1 MSFELAKV
9 IARQKREW
17 DQKKTCVY
25 VPRLKLSKAKEALS
39 NDLIKVIMG
48 PRRAGKSVFAT
59 MLLADKQSAYFN
71 FDEVSILTGFD
82 TEQLVPLLAKAYGPF
97 DYLFFDEIQNLPG
110 WQLYLN
116 RLQREGYNLIVS
128 GSNANLLSGELATH
142 LTGRFHKIDIYPFS
156 FSEFVTARNR
166 EVVSIDAQMLAEEY
180 LKTGGYPEIVLG
192 RGIDQADYLKNLV
205 QAVISK
211 DIVTRHKLRK
221 MSELTNTA
229 DWIFSNIAKELTFT
243 RLSSKSVDAGLPG
256 SAITV
261 KRYISYLEEAY
272 LVKLVARYDLN
283 HRERIKSPKKVFAL
297 DHGAALVMGFRA
309 SPDQGRLLE
318 NMVYVELL
326 KSGTVDDIRYFRTQQ
341 GDYEVDFVLHNG
353 QETQQVIQVTW
364 DLSDDKTRSRELK
377 GISRA
382 MKSTRCKNA
391 LLITWDQ
398 EGDFVVDGVS
408 VKAIPFH
415 AWAQNSFLS

>member
-1 MSFELAKV
+1 MNFNLAKV

-17 DQKKTCVY
+17 DQKKTRIY
-25 VPRLKLSKAKEALS
+25 VPRLKLSKAREALS
-39 NDLIKVIMG
+39 NGLIKVIMG

-59 MLLADKQSAYFN
+59 MLLADKRSAYFN
-71 FDEVSILTGFD
+71 FDEMSVLTGFD
-82 TEQLVPLLAKAYGPF
+82 TEQLVPLLTQAYGSF
-97 DYLFFDEIQNLPG
+97 DYLFFDEIQNLQG

-142 LTGRFHKIDIYPFS
+142 LTGRFDTIDIYPFS

-166 EVVSIDAQMLAEEY
+166 ENVSIDAQMLAEEY

-192 RGIDQADYLKNLV
+192 RGIDQSDYLKTLI

-243 RLSSKSVDAGLPG
+243 RLSSKSADAGLPE

-261 KRYISYLEEAY
+261 KRYMSYLEEAY

-297 DHGAALVMGFRA
+297 DHGAASVMGFRA

-318 NMVYVELL
+318 NMVYTELI
-326 KSGTVDDIRYFRTQQ
+326 KSGIVDDIRYFRTQQ
-341 GDYEVDFVLHNG
+341 SDREVDFVLRNG
-353 QETQQVIQVTW
+353 HETQQIVQVVW
-364 DLSDDKTRSRELK
+364 DLSDEKTRSRELK
-377 GISRA
+377 GIGGA

-391 LLITWDQ
+391 ILITWDQ
-398 EGDFVVDGVS
+398 EDNMVVDGVS

-415 AWAQNSFLS
+415 VWAQNAFPS